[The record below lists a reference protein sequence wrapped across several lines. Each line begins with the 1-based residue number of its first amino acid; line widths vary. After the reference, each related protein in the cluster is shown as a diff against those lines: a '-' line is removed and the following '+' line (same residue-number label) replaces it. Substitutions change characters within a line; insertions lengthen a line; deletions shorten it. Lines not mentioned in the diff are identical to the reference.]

1 MILRFDVRED
11 CERTKAIKGDA
22 VRRRIFQRYHDVIWL
37 VLAMVDTEVVQGVMY
52 AGFLEGHEKCHEIRR
67 SRGSMKTNRK
77 VLDFRDAEMTEEP
90 PDRGQR
96 IRSRVNIME
105 RIIEA

>member
-11 CERTKAIKGDA
+11 CYRTKAIKGDA
-22 VRRRIFQRYHDVIWL
+22 VRRRIFQRYVIWL
-37 VLAMVDTEVVQGVMY
+37 ILAMVDTEVVQGVMC

-96 IRSRVNIME
+96 IRSKVNIME